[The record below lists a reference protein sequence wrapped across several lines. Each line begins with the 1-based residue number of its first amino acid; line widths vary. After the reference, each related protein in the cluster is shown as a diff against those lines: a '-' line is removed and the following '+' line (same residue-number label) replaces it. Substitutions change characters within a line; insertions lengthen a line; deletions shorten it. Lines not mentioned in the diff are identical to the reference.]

1 MYHRKQHPLSAQF
14 GQEGTFDRICPIT
27 GKVVSTAKAFSVHE
41 AFETAN
47 KAAAA
52 FPGWSATPAM
62 RRSEL
67 LCKAA
72 DALLGQ
78 KERLISSM
86 MMEIGTTRAWCE
98 FNVGIAVEILQ
109 DASKLAPM
117 VATQELAEGEAGRR
131 NLAMRQPAGV
141 CLGIAPWN
149 APIILGVRAIAAP
162 LACGNTVVLKAS
174 ELCPETYRR
183 IGEIVESAGF
193 PKGVVNVVTN
203 APEASHAIA
212 DCLIAHPA
220 IRRVNFTGSTRVGR
234 VIAEL
239 SAKHLKKC
247 LLELGGK
254 APLLVLDD
262 ADIDAAVDAAAFGS
276 FANQGQVCMSTERI
290 VVMDKVADEFAEKL
304 AARARK
310 LTSGDPRTS
319 DKPLGV
325 LISAV
330 AAQRVAGLVS
340 DAVAKGAELRA
351 GGAPSG
357 IFVDAIVLDHVT
369 PSMRAYSDE
378 CFGPIATIVRAAT
391 LDEAVTL
398 ANDSEYGLSAAVF
411 SRDID
416 RAMAVA
422 KRIESGI
429 CHINGATV
437 ADEAHVPFGGMKSS
451 GYGRF
456 GGSAAL
462 GEFTE
467 LRWISVNTGR
477 QTYSI

>member
-1 MYHRKQHPLSAQF
+1 MISRNIHVAV
-14 GQEGTFDRICPIT
+14 EGEDDSVFVRTCPIT
-27 GKVVSTAKAFSVHE
+27 GKVVSTAKAFSVAE

-47 KAAAA
+47 IAAAA
-52 FPGWSATPAM
+52 FPDWSVTPAQD
-62 RRSEL
+62 R
-67 LCKAA
+67 AA
-72 DALLGQ
+72 LIKNAATALLEN
-78 KERLISSM
+78 KERLITAM

-98 FNVGIAVEILQ
+98 FNVGMAAEILQ
-109 DASKLAPM
+109 DAAKLAPM
-117 VATQELAEGEAGRR
+117 VTTQELAPGTEGRT
-131 NLAMRQPAGV
+131 NFAMRQPAGV

-174 ELCPETYRR
+174 ELCPETYRLV
-183 IGEIVESAGF
+183 GEIVESVGF

-203 APEASHAIA
+203 APDASHSIA

-220 IRRVNFTGSTRVGR
+220 VRRVNFTGSTRVGR
-234 VIAEL
+234 IVAEL
-239 SAKHLKKC
+239 ASKHLKKC

-262 ADIDAAVDAAAFGS
+262 ADIEAAVSAAAFGS

-290 VVMDKVADEFAEKL
+290 IVMDSVADAFADKL
-304 AARARK
+304 AARART
-310 LTSGDPRTS
+310 LTSGDPHTS
-319 DKPLGV
+319 DNPLGV
-325 LISAV
+325 IISAT
-330 AAQRVAGLVS
+330 AAQRVNSLVT
-340 DAVAKGAELRA
+340 DAVARGAILRA
-351 GGAPSG
+351 GGTPNG

-416 RAMAVA
+416 RAMSVA

-437 ADEAHVPFGGMKSS
+437 ADEPHVPFGGMKSS

-456 GGSAAL
+456 GGAAAL
-462 GEFTE
+462 DEFTE

-477 QTYSI
+477 PDYSI